1 MKKVMFQ
8 GVENALPIKG
18 FNIIICLEVIKKK
31 GSPSSFYS
39 LYFYF
44 FYFYS
49 LYSAMVTQRTQHEN
63 LDKAVPIP
71 IREK

>member
-18 FNIIICLEVIKKK
+18 FNIIICLEVIKKRLPLFLLL
-31 GSPSSFYS
+31 SV
-39 LYFYF
+39 LLL